1 MKRLKFVFVLLNVA
15 ICASAL
21 AQNDPNTFFQEGKNY
36 FAKGEHNLALDAFN
50 QAILMNRNFSR
61 AYTERAKVKIA
72 LHRFDE
78 AYLDHNKALEI
89 NSEFATYEDYAQ
101 LTTMKE
107 DIKGFVF
114 FYNDCISS
122 AAFKKDTLFIDSKVC
137 LDDKYMDSSHYQGHA
152 FVKYISGDVIGAEAD
167 ALDLLQNDKSNIYAN
182 YLLGV
187 IAEKNSKFNEAISYF
202 TKAISLDS
210 TFYLNYYRRAVVF
223 KKMQNFESAIKDL
236 YKAEKLHKTNELVYY
251 NRAVIYLSQE
261 NWSKSLRDLN
271 KALKLNA
278 SFAEAY
284 FNRGYVKRQLK
295 DFVGAIEDFNMYLRL
310 KPKDINVYINRG
322 NLYMLTSEYLM
333 AQEDYN
339 HAIQLDQHLS
349 VAYLNRGNSHI
360 ILGNNAQGCQD
371 FNKAIELGSKYA
383 NQKKRLYCD

>member
-1 MKRLKFVFVLLNVA
+1 M
-15 ICASAL
+15 
-21 AQNDPNTFFQEGKNY
+21 
-36 FAKGEHNLALDAFN
+36 ALDAFN
-50 QAILMNRNFSR
+50 QAILINKNFSR

-78 AYLDHNKALEI
+78 AYLDYNKALEI
-89 NSEFATYEDYAQ
+89 NSEFASYEDYAQ

-107 DIKGFVF
+107 DTKGFVF
-114 FYNDCISS
+114 FYNDCIHSS
-122 AAFKKDTLFIDSKVC
+122 TLTKDTLFVDSKAC
-137 LDDKYMDSSHYQGHA
+137 LEDKYLDTSQYHGHA
-152 FVKYISGDVIGAEAD
+152 FMKYTSGDIVGAEAD
-167 ALDLLQNDKSNIYAN
+167 ALELLQNDQSNIYAN
-182 YLLGV
+182 YLLGI
-187 IAEKNSKFNEAISYF
+187 IAENNGKFKEAISYF

-251 NRAVIYLSQE
+251 NRAVIFLSQE

-278 SFAEAY
+278 RFAEAY

-295 DFVGAIEDFNMYLRL
+295 DFAAAIEDFNIYLKL

-322 NLYMLTSEYLM
+322 NLYMMIGEYSM
-333 AQEDYN
+333 AQEDYY
-339 HAIQLDQHLS
+339 HAIRLDQNLS
-349 VAYLNRGNSHI
+349 VAYLNRGNSLV
-360 ILGNNAQGCQD
+360 ILGNHTEACQD
-371 FNKAIELGSKYA
+371 FNRALELGNKNA
-383 NQKKRLYCD
+383 EQKRKLYCD